1 VRVRLELRRRRR
13 RTSMMMRRRWRRM
26 RKLARMI

>member
-13 RTSMMMRRRWRRM
+13 TSMLMRRRWRRM
-26 RKLARMI
+26 RKLAGMI